1 MDKCLEIYKADPD
14 RKLLEGKVL
23 TNGGGYTLE
32 RDTEFFSSVFN
43 ILQYC
48 ELYKCALSWDVTV
61 EDCLEIEPFTIVD
74 SDLKPISFN
83 NFVNKDLYHT
93 YSGEE
98 KQNEDIVKEMNMG
111 AFLSILRA
119 KNYDIAA
126 TSQIE
131 PEHL

>member
-61 EDCLEIEPFTIVD
+61 EDCLAIEPFTIVD

-83 NFVNKDLYHT
+83 SFVNKDLYHN

-119 KNYDIAA
+119 KNYDISA
-126 TSQIE
+126 TSPIE